1 MPGRR
6 WNEIHDR
13 ALQQHGF
20 ITTAGLVEMGFPKT
34 YAAKLADRGVL
45 EKVARGL
52 YRVPQVPVTPLA
64 SFMEAVLWV
73 GEGAA
78 VSHDA
83 VLSMHELAFANPR
96 VLRVTTPRRVSK
108 ADPPLPIEIVRRRL
122 PTGELT
128 AHEGVPCTT
137 VARALRD
144 CRGLIMTSRLI
155 EAANEA
161 RDRGLVRRREMAA
174 LLRDLEDVDG

>member
-1 MPGRR
+1 MPGQR
-6 WNEIHDR
+6 WNEIYDR

-20 ITTAGLVEMGFPKT
+20 VRTADLVEMGFPKS
-34 YAAKLADRGVL
+34 YAAKIASRGVL
-45 EKVARGL
+45 DKVARGL
-52 YRVPQVPVTPLA
+52 YRVPQIPVTTLTP
-64 SFMEAVLWV
+64 FMEAVLWV
-73 GEGAA
+73 GEGSA

-108 ADPPLPIEIVRRRL
+108 ADPPAPVEVVRRRL
-122 PTGELT
+122 ASEELT
-128 AHEGVPCTT
+128 AHEGIPCTT
-137 VARALRD
+137 VPRALRD
-144 CRGLIMTSRLI
+144 CRGLIMASRLV

-174 LLRDLEDVDG
+174 LLRDLETIDG